1 MTRNRLL
8 ILIAIVVLAGGYFF
22 YTRTNGSQSPQTK
35 SNTFTGTQPTT
46 ALSPAPTDGMSP
58 KQQELFDKYKLGT
71 IKLPAG
77 FRISVFAE
85 VPTARSLAVSPS
97 GVVYVG
103 NRSNSSV
110 YAVVDDNRDGVA
122 DHMHEVAKGMHVP
135 NGVAFKDGDLYIM
148 TISTLYKVAGV
159 ERDLTNPSQPEVVYD
174 KFPADEAHGWKYMAF
189 GPDGALYIPVGVPC
203 NSCEN
208 SNELFGTVARFDL
221 NTKQVSIVARGVRNS
236 VGFDWKPGTGEL
248 WFTDNGRDLMGDD
261 LPGDELNRVTQ
272 VGQSFG
278 APFCYADGV
287 QDSDLP
293 KRNCADFTAP
303 VAVLAPHTAA
313 LGMKFY
319 TGSMFPEQYK
329 NQIFIAEH
337 GSWNRSTPIGYR
349 VMMVRLDGDRAVS
362 YEPFIDGWLDQNGQS
377 NGRPVDIA
385 VLADGSMLVSDDKA
399 GAIYRISYSQ

>member
-8 ILIAIVVLAGGYFF
+8 ILFVIVVVVLGYLFL
-22 YTRTNGSQSPQTK
+22 TQTNESKPSQT

-46 ALSPAPTDGMSP
+46 ALSPASTDGMSL
-58 KQQELFDKYKLGT
+58 KQQELFDKYKLGN

-85 VPTARSLAVSPS
+85 VPTARSLTISPS

-103 NRSNSSV
+103 NRANSSV

-122 DHMHEVAKGMHVP
+122 DRMHEVAKGMHVP
-135 NGVAFKDGDLYIM
+135 NGVAFKNGDLYIM
-148 TISTLYKVAGV
+148 TISTLYKVVGV
-159 ERDLTNPSQPEVVYD
+159 ERDLTNPPKPEVVYD
-174 KFPADEAHGWKYMAF
+174 KFPSDEHHGWKYLAF

-203 NSCEN
+203 NSCE
-208 SNELFGTVARFDL
+208 SDNELFGTVAKLDVT
-221 NTKQVSIVARGVRNS
+221 TKQVSIVARGVRNS
-236 VGFDWKPGTGEL
+236 VGFDWKPGTSEL

-261 LPGDELNRVTQ
+261 VPGDELNRVTQ

-278 APFCYADGV
+278 APFCYADTI
-287 QDSDLP
+287 QDPDLP

-303 VAVLAPHTAA
+303 IAVLAPHTAA

-319 TGSMFPEQYK
+319 TGSMFPAQYK

-349 VMMVRLDGDRAVS
+349 VMMVRLEGDRAVS
-362 YEPFIDGWLDQNGQS
+362 YEPFLDGWLEAGGQA

-385 VLADGSMLVSDDKA
+385 VMADGSMLVSDDKA
-399 GAIYRISYSQ
+399 GAIYRITYSK